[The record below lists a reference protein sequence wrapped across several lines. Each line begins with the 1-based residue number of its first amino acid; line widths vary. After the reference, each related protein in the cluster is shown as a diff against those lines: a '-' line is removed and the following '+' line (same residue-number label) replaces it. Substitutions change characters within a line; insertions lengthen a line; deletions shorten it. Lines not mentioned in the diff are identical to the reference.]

1 MRNILD
7 GTLGARRAQLPLA
20 AVTLLIAGALI
31 VGNLVNSS
39 AMGGPL
45 GFVIAALLILNAV
58 VRIALRR

>member
-7 GTLGARRAQLPLA
+7 GTLGARRAQVPLA
-20 AVTLLIAGALI
+20 AITLLIAGVLI
-31 VGNLVNSS
+31 VGNLVDSS

-45 GFVIAALLILNAV
+45 GFVIAGLLILNAV

>member
-1 MRNILD
+1 MRNFLD

-20 AVTLLIAGALI
+20 AFTLLIASVLI
-31 VGNLVNSS
+31 IGNLVDSS

-45 GFVIAALLILNAV
+45 GFVIAGLLILNAV